1 MPHLQDDTTT
11 GLPSDASRVG
21 GGDPVELQALADRVY
36 RLLVAEVR
44 LERAR
49 GANAPTRR

>member
-1 MPHLQDDTTT
+1 MSHKQDDTTS
-11 GLPSDASRVG
+11 GLPSGAPGAG
-21 GGDPVELQALADRVY
+21 GGDPPDVQALADRVY

-49 GANAPTRR
+49 GAPASARR

>member
-1 MPHLQDDTTT
+1 MERSRNDVT
-11 GLPSDASRVG
+11 GLPSGASGAG
-21 GGDPVELQALADRVY
+21 GGDPVDVQALAERVY

-49 GANAPTRR
+49 GNQPTRTRE

>member
-1 MPHLQDDTTT
+1 MPDSQDTTTT
-11 GLPSDASRVG
+11 GLPSGATGAG
-21 GGDPVELQALADRVY
+21 GGDPAQVQALADRVY

-49 GANAPTRR
+49 GAHAPTRR

>member
-1 MPHLQDDTTT
+1 MPHAQDDTTT
-11 GLPSDASRVG
+11 GLPSGATGAG

-49 GANAPTRR
+49 GAHAPTRR

>member
-1 MPHLQDDTTT
+1 MGRTHDDVT
-11 GLPSDASRVG
+11 GLPTGASGAG
-21 GGDPVELQALADRVY
+21 GGDRVDVQALAERAY

-49 GANAPTRR
+49 GNQTAPSRE

>member
-1 MPHLQDDTTT
+1 MNGTQDDTTT
-11 GLPSDASRVG
+11 GLPSGASGAG
-21 GGDPVELQALADRVY
+21 GGDPVDVQALAERVY

-49 GANAPTRR
+49 GTHTPTRR

>member
-1 MPHLQDDTTT
+1 MPHTQDDTPT
-11 GLPSDASRVG
+11 GLPSGASGAG
-21 GGDPVELQALADRVY
+21 GGDPADVQALADRVY

-49 GANAPTRR
+49 GFRAPARR